1 MATSEK
7 LVGTYRLFHLIRAG
21 SVYEIWTVR
30 SISENT
36 PYAMKWLPPGN
47 KYTRQAVEDLKHEN
61 AVGKNINHPSVIE
74 TYEFNTTSN
83 GAYLL
88 LELYKFPNLKQ
99 HINAGYRNL
108 HPKAKE
114 IIINAATGLTHL
126 QEAGWIH
133 RDVKPDNFLLGENA
147 DVKLIDFNLCHKK
160 PSTLSKLLRSKAKVQ
175 GTYSY
180 MSPEQIRGEVVNVQS
195 DIYGL
200 GCMIHEL
207 ISGKPPFTANSPAEL
222 LQRHLRTKP
231 RPLTVTDKNV
241 KPEFAAYVQKLMAKD
256 PNDRPASMKDVQ
268 MGIRAQKL
276 FYNPP
281 EALDNNSSQEGED

>member
-1 MATSEK
+1 MVASEK
-7 LVGTYRLFHLIRAG
+7 LVGNYRLFHLIRAG

-47 KYTRQAVEDLKHEN
+47 KYTRQTVADLKHEH
-61 AVGKNINHPSVIE
+61 AVGLGIDHPSIIK
-74 TYEFNTTSN
+74 TYSFNTTSN

-88 LELYKFPNLKQ
+88 LELYKVPNLKQ
-99 HINAGYRNL
+99 HINADYRKL
-108 HPKAKE
+108 HPLAKE
-114 IIINAATGLTHL
+114 IIVNAAAGLTGLH
-126 QEAGWIH
+126 ESGWIH
-133 RDVKPDNFLLGENA
+133 RDVKPDNFLLGEDA
-147 DVKLIDFNLCHKK
+147 SIKLIDFNLSRKK
-160 PSTLSKLLRSKAKVQ
+160 MGALAKLFRAKTRVQ

-180 MSPEQIRGEVVNVQS
+180 MSPEQIRGQVIDVRS
-195 DIYGL
+195 DVYGL
-200 GCMIHEL
+200 GCVIHEI

-241 KPEFAAYVQKLMAKD
+241 KPEFATYVQRLMAKD

-268 MGIRAQKL
+268 MEIRGQKL
-276 FYNPP
+276 FYNSPQV
-281 EALDNNSSQEGED
+281 LDNNSDEEGED

>member
-1 MATSEK
+1 MAASEK
-7 LVGTYRLFHLIRAG
+7 LVGNYRLFHLIRAG

-47 KYTRQAVEDLKHEN
+47 KYTRHTVADLKHEHI
-61 AVGKNINHPSVIE
+61 VGLGIDHPSIIK
-74 TYEFNTTSN
+74 TYSFNTTSN

-88 LELYKFPNLKQ
+88 LELYKVPNLKQ
-99 HINAGYRNL
+99 HINAGYRKL
-108 HPKAKE
+108 HPQVKE
-114 IIINAATGLTHL
+114 IVINAATGLTRLH
-126 QEAGWIH
+126 ESGWIH
-133 RDVKPDNFLLGENA
+133 RDVKPDNFLLGEDA
-147 DVKLIDFNLCHKK
+147 AIKLIDFNLSRKK
-160 PSTLSKLLRSKAKVQ
+160 MGALARLFRARERVQ

-180 MSPEQIRGEVVNVQS
+180 MSPEQIRGQVIGVRS

-200 GCMIHEL
+200 GCVIHEL

-241 KPEFAAYVQKLMAKD
+241 KPEFAAYVQRLMAKD

-268 MGIRAQKL
+268 MEIRGQKF
-276 FYNPP
+276 FYNSPKV
-281 EALDNNSSQEGED
+281 LNNNSGEEGED